1 MKVYTIYKSEDG
13 LNFDAA
19 TNGKALYEL
28 ILATNYNQIDT
39 IEGWNR
45 DSNKF
50 FGIPFNYPNL
60 LKAIRYSK
68 GGSAEYLVTFN
79 CIGADGEL
87 RIQEVNLHS

>member
-13 LNFDAA
+13 LECNAA
-19 TNGKALYEL
+19 TNGKALYQL
-28 ILATNYNQIDT
+28 IVDTNYNPQT

-45 DSNKF
+45 DSNNF

-68 GGSAEYLVTFN
+68 GSNAEYLVGFN
-79 CIGADGEL
+79 CLGVNGKL
-87 RIQEVNLHS
+87 TIQEINLHS